1 MARFAA
7 RAASGYV
14 IFGAEMLALSAAPH
28 VASLRL
34 ARALRVV
41 IQRRVVVQR
50 RVAVAALRGS
60 SLRRLRANAF

>member
-7 RAASGYV
+7 RGASGNV
-14 IFGAEMLALSAAPH
+14 IFGAEMLALSAVPH
-28 VASLRL
+28 VASRRR

-41 IQRRVVVQR
+41 VHR

-60 SLRRLRANAF
+60 RLRRLRSKPF